1 MLTYMSD
8 CKGEWRNCY
17 QWHTGEL
24 VNFLSKFP
32 DNTPIHSDLYI
43 HCRGNFNDISNPNTY
58 TTPDKK
64 YSMIIPD
71 ENIILYINEGFA
83 PTSIVN
89 IGEGRAKNL
98 IQEAYDI
105 VDKKKFLAM
114 VFDIIGE
121 DIND

>member
-1 MLTYMSD
+1 MANKLLYEPRSPRGD
-8 CKGEWRNCY
+8 HGK
-17 QWHTGEL
+17 L
-24 VNFLSKFP
+24 VI
-32 DNTPIHSDLYI
+32 DNSICAIVNIDNQLYLL
-43 HCRGNFNDISNPNTY
+43 N
-58 TTPDKK
+58 KK

-83 PTSIVN
+83 PTSIIN

-105 VDKKKFLAM
+105 VDRKKFLAM

>member
-17 QWHTGEL
+17 QWHTGKL

-71 ENIILYINEGFA
+71 ENIILSKNAKEYLHLYRRRMNFA
-83 PTSIVN
+83 N
-89 IGEGRAKNL
+89 
-98 IQEAYDI
+98 Q
-105 VDKKKFLAM
+105 
-114 VFDIIGE
+114 
-121 DIND
+121 